1 VLCRPDP
8 DGWSGAVGSP
18 PVDPPARTALFLP
31 LFGELAEPGLVADLG
46 AEAEAAG
53 WDGLFVWDHM
63 LYRAPVTDVADPW
76 ITLAAVACATERLVI
91 GPMVTPVS
99 RRRPGK
105 LARETVGV
113 DRLSRGRLVFGAGLG
128 GDPGREL
135 SALGEE
141 LDPVARGRL
150 LDEGLDLLV
159 RMWSGEQV
167 DHRGAAHLAD
177 GVAFL
182 PRPMQRPRIPVWLA
196 SRYPNRAPLRRAA
209 RYDGLFPI
217 GMEEPDHLRELLDVV
232 AGHRAEAGISGPFAA
247 AVQGTVD
254 EDPGPWVAAG
264 ATWWLVRFDP
274 FTVTAAEIRDAIAR
288 RPPTGPV
295 GSA

>member
-1 VLCRPDP
+1 
-8 DGWSGAVGSP
+8 
-18 PVDPPARTALFLP
+18 
-31 LFGELAEPGLVADLG
+31 VADLA

-91 GPMVTPVS
+91 GPMVTPVP

-167 DHRGAAHLAD
+167 DHRGTAHLAD
-177 GVAFL
+177 GVTFL
-182 PRPMQRPRIPVWLA
+182 PRPVQRPRIPVWLA

-217 GMEEPDHLRELLDVV
+217 GMEEPDHLREVLDVV
-232 AGHRAEAGISGPFAA
+232 DGHRAESGISGPFAA
-247 AVQGTVD
+247 AVQGTVA

-274 FTVTAAEIRDAIAR
+274 FTVTAAEVRDAIDG